1 MFIIYIFNVQLYT
14 NYVLIFLYIN
24 NKYYLLDTDDKQQ
37 DSLDVY
43 LNVTS
48 RKLHLVFE
56 MRPGVVT
63 SSLVSEIF
71 RAIEGKNML
80 VITYILIRYINIFFN
95 HYSISK
101 N

>member
-1 MFIIYIFNVQLYT
+1 
-14 NYVLIFLYIN
+14 
-24 NKYYLLDTDDKQQ
+24 
-37 DSLDVY
+37 
-43 LNVTS
+43 
-48 RKLHLVFE
+48 

-80 VITYILIRYINIFFN
+80 VITYVLIRYINIFFN

>member
-1 MFIIYIFNVQLYT
+1 
-14 NYVLIFLYIN
+14 
-24 NKYYLLDTDDKQQ
+24 
-37 DSLDVY
+37 
-43 LNVTS
+43 
-48 RKLHLVFE
+48 

-80 VITYILIRYINIFFN
+80 IIIYIIMYINMFFN